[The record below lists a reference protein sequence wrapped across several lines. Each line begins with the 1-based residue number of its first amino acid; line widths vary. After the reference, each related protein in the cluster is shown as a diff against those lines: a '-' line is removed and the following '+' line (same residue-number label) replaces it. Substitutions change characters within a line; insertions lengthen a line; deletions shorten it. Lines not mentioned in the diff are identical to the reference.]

1 MKATCIV
8 IAVMTVFIC
17 VNACGL
23 SRQVDKEVVSGEMA
37 APDLQTTL
45 KSGDPSE
52 NSFDSNGNPQG
63 QEIGSTEE
71 IKDLQKLIRQVEA
84 YRKAK
89 P

>member
-1 MKATCIV
+1 MKAIGMVTAV
-8 IAVMTVFIC
+8 IAVFIC

-23 SRQVDKEVVSGEMA
+23 SRQVGKEVASGEMA

-45 KSGDPSE
+45 KSGDPSD

-63 QEIGSTEE
+63 QEIGPTEE